1 MTKCTEM
8 TQIIRIHAGS
18 IYHLDIEPPWWG
30 PIKHLVKDKFCILCY
45 GGKDL
50 TSCDWQH
57 LNFHN
62 KDIAVIQ
69 YSEAFED
76 IMSAIEDWQLKNVTL
91 ITNNLGLRST
101 QNVSVHRFLW
111 FEYMHTY
118 HQENFVL
125 EEMCNNEAVEKK
137 FISLNGRRNVTRL
150 FMIFGLKYR
159 NLLDKGFVSLLP
171 ASWKPTKINNW
182 RDGAKAVTTFVKD
195 SSESVIIPSN
205 GKFLENLV
213 VDRNMNGKDT
223 ATNVMS
229 NRWLKECNV
238 SDVLDGPCHF
248 SLLPMIGQSFFTVI
262 NETFTSNSDP
272 MFFTEKTFKPM
283 QYGHPFVLC
292 GVPGALAKLRE
303 LGYKTFH
310 PYIDESY
317 DLEVDD
323 LTRYVKI
330 LEQIKILCELDN
342 AQLRTFLSNVR
353 PIAEH
358 NYMTLRDK
366 TNWIYNERTLD

>member
-8 TQIIRIHAGS
+8 KTAIRVNAGN
-18 IYHLDIEPPWWG
+18 IYHLKQEPPWWSA
-30 PIKHLVKDKFCILCY
+30 ISHLVENKFCLLCY

-50 TSCDWQH
+50 LSCNWQK
-57 LNFHN
+57 HN
-62 KDIAVIQ
+62 TDNLDIAIVQ

-76 IMSAIEDWQLKNVTL
+76 VMDAIDKLELKNVTL
-91 ITNNLGLRST
+91 ITNNIGLQST
-101 QNVSVHRFLW
+101 QNVSKHTYLW
-111 FEYMHTY
+111 FEHMHTY
-118 HQENFVL
+118 HKKNF
-125 EEMCNNEAVEKK
+125 NKTRFNEYKERSKK

-150 FMIFGLKYR
+150 FMIFSMKYM
-159 NLLDKGFVSLLP
+159 NLLQHGYVSLLP
-171 ASWKPTKINNW
+171 VSWKPTSINTW
-182 RDGAKAVTTFVKD
+182 RTACLEVAKFSND
-195 SSESVIIPSN
+195 PNIIPDDT
-205 GKFLENLV
+205 KFLDNLV
-213 VDRNMNGKDT
+213 VDRNMEGQDSASNI
-223 ATNVMS
+223 MS
-229 NRWLKECNV
+229 NVWLKDCNV

-248 SLLPMIGQSFFTVI
+248 TLQPMINQSFFTVI
-262 NETFTSNSDP
+262 NETFTCNGDP

-342 AQLRTFLSNVR
+342 QQLKTFLSNVR